1 MVGVFFV
8 FMGLL
13 LCGMCFYASILVQRL
28 SDRRF
33 LASFLM
39 WFSLKNPERSG
50 SNNSK
55 GSNY

>member
-1 MVGVFFV
+1 
-8 FMGLL
+8 MGLL